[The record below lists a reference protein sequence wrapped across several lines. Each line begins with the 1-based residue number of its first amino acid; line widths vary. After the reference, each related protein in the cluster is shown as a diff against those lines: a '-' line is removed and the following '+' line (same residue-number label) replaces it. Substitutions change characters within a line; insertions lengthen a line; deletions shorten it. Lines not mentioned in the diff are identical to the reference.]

1 MPVKS
6 VTVRVPAKV
15 NLQLSVGPKESDGYH
30 NLVSVFQAISIF
42 DDVTIKLA
50 EPGAGLSIS
59 ISGEQIHGVPADAN
73 NLAAKAVSLISKEYD
88 LTVDAHIEIKKSIP
102 VAGGMA
108 GGSADAA
115 ATIVGIDHLYSLGM
129 TRDEMSE
136 IAIQLGSDV
145 PFMLSGGTAIGRG
158 HGDQLTAALSR
169 GTYHWVLALS
179 TVGLSTPAVYAE
191 CDRLRAELEI
201 VEPQTH
207 EGLMQAL
214 LAADAPTVGASLVND
229 LQAAA
234 CSLRPALRLVLDVGQ
249 EYGALGA
256 IVSGSGPTVAF
267 LVADEEAG
275 LDLAVALTSS
285 GVVGS
290 VARAYGPVWAHCH
303 AGAGGAALRME
314 KVGRGDALSYR
325 KIGYLCRHGLMLWTV
340 WCGLSLGRFAASTVY
355 WCRRSVAVPG
365 GAACSQKQPVSS
377 KCGHQL
383 YC

>member
-1 MPVKS
+1 MALNS

-15 NLQLSVGPKESDGYH
+15 NLQLSVGPREANGYH
-30 NLVSVFQAISIF
+30 NLVSVFQAVSLF
-42 DDVTIKLA
+42 DDVTLTKSH
-50 EPGAGLSIS
+50 AGSGVTIS
-59 ISGEQIHGVPADAN
+59 VTGEQTHGVPEDSS
-73 NLAAKAVSLISKEYD
+73 NLAVKAALLIAEKFD
-88 LTVDAHIEIKKSIP
+88 FDVDVHIEVKKSIP

-115 ATIVGIDHLYSLGM
+115 ATLVAMDALYKLEATREELLELGG
-129 TRDEMSE
+129 
-136 IAIQLGSDV
+136 QLGSDV
-145 PFMLSGGTAIGRG
+145 PFMIAGGTAVGTGR
-158 HGDQLTAALSR
+158 GDQLTAALSR

-290 VARAYGPVWAHCH
+290 VARAYGPV
-303 AGAGGAALRME
+303 AGA
-314 KVGRGDALSYR
+314 KVIS
-325 KIGYLCRHGLMLWTV
+325 
-340 WCGLSLGRFAASTVY
+340 
-355 WCRRSVAVPG
+355 
-365 GAACSQKQPVSS
+365 
-377 KCGHQL
+377 
-383 YC
+383 

>member
-15 NLQLSVGPKESDGYH
+15 NLQLSVGPKEADGYH

-42 DDVTIKLA
+42 DDITIKLG
-50 EPGAGLSIS
+50 EPGSGLTIT
-59 ISGEQIHGVPADAN
+59 ISGDQTHGVPADAN
-73 NLAAKAVSLISKEYD
+73 NLAAKAVTLISKEYD

-115 ATIVGIDHLYSLGM
+115 GTILGIDYLYSLDM
-129 TRDEMSE
+129 TREEMIE
-136 IAIQLGSDV
+136 IASKIGSDV
-145 PFMLSGGTAIGRG
+145 PFMLSGGTAIGTG

-191 CDRLRAELEI
+191 CDRLRGELEI

-214 LAADAPTVGASLVND
+214 LGADAPGVGAALIND
-229 LQAAA
+229 LQLAA
-234 CSLRPALRLVLDVGQ
+234 CSLRPAIRLVLDVGQ

-267 LVADEEAG
+267 LVADQDSG

-290 VARAYGPVWAHCH
+290 VAQAYGPI
-303 AGAGGAALRME
+303 AGA
-314 KVGRGDALSYR
+314 KVIA
-325 KIGYLCRHGLMLWTV
+325 TN
-340 WCGLSLGRFAASTVY
+340 
-355 WCRRSVAVPG
+355 
-365 GAACSQKQPVSS
+365 
-377 KCGHQL
+377 
-383 YC
+383 

>member
-15 NLQLSVGPKESDGYH
+15 NLQLSVGPKEADGYH

-42 DDVTIKLA
+42 DDITIKLG
-50 EPGAGLSIS
+50 EPGSGLTIS
-59 ISGEQIHGVPADAN
+59 ISGDQTHGVPADAN
-73 NLAAKAVSLISKEYD
+73 NLAAKAVALISKEYD
-88 LTVDAHIEIKKSIP
+88 LTVDAHVEIKKSIP

-115 ATIVGIDHLYSLGM
+115 GAILGIDYLYSLDM
-129 TRDEMSE
+129 TREEMIE
-136 IAIQLGSDV
+136 IASKIGSDV
-145 PFMLSGGTAIGRG
+145 PFMLSGGTAIGTG

-191 CDRLRAELEI
+191 CDRLRGELEI

-214 LAADAPTVGASLVND
+214 LGADAPGVGAALVND
-229 LQAAA
+229 LQLAA
-234 CSLRPALRLVLDVGQ
+234 CSLRPAIRLVLDVGQ

-267 LVADEEAG
+267 LVADQDSG

-290 VARAYGPVWAHCH
+290 VAQAYGPV
-303 AGAGGAALRME
+303 AGA
-314 KVGRGDALSYR
+314 KVIA
-325 KIGYLCRHGLMLWTV
+325 TN
-340 WCGLSLGRFAASTVY
+340 
-355 WCRRSVAVPG
+355 
-365 GAACSQKQPVSS
+365 
-377 KCGHQL
+377 
-383 YC
+383 

>member
-1 MPVKS
+1 MPIKS

-42 DDVTIKLA
+42 DEITITVSQ
-50 EPGAGLSIS
+50 PGAGLTIA
-59 ISGEQIHGVPADAN
+59 ISGEQTHGVPADAN
-73 NLAAKAVSLISKEYD
+73 NLAAKAVALISKEYD
-88 LTVDAHIEIKKSIP
+88 LVVDAHVDIKKSIP

-115 ATIVGIDHLYSLGM
+115 ATIVAIDHLYSLGM
-129 TRDEMSE
+129 SREEMIELAS
-136 IAIQLGSDV
+136 QLGSDV

-158 HGDQLTAALSR
+158 HGDQLTPALSR

-179 TVGLSTPAVYAE
+179 SHGLSTPAVYAE

-201 VEPQTH
+201 IEPQTH

-214 LAADAPTVGASLVND
+214 LAADAKAVGAALVND

-256 IVSGSGPTVAF
+256 VVSGSGPTVAF
-267 LVADEEAG
+267 LVSDEEAG

-290 VARAYGPVWAHCH
+290 VARAYGPV
-303 AGAGGAALRME
+303 AGA
-314 KVGRGDALSYR
+314 KVIS
-325 KIGYLCRHGLMLWTV
+325 
-340 WCGLSLGRFAASTVY
+340 SL
-355 WCRRSVAVPG
+355 
-365 GAACSQKQPVSS
+365 
-377 KCGHQL
+377 
-383 YC
+383 